1 MTAMPI
7 ALFMRNN
14 MNRTFFT
21 TKEIV
26 ITGVMAATLEAAKIS
41 LSFLPNV
48 ELVTLLLI
56 LYTLFF
62 GWKTLVSVFA
72 FVGVECAVW
81 GVGLWTVMYLYIWPL
96 LVLLTLLLRRKKSVW
111 VFAVLSALFGLFFGA
126 LCALPYLF
134 IGGVSMAF
142 TWWIAGIPYDML
154 HCVSNFILCLV
165 LFRPLQSVLERI
177 GREIDR

>member
-1 MTAMPI
+1 
-7 ALFMRNN
+7 
-14 MNRTFFT
+14 
-21 TKEIV
+21 
-26 ITGVMAATLEAAKIS
+26 
-41 LSFLPNV
+41 
-48 ELVTLLLI
+48 
-56 LYTLFF
+56 
-62 GWKTLVSVFA
+62 
-72 FVGVECAVW
+72 
-81 GVGLWTVMYLYIWPL
+81 MYLYIWPL

-154 HCVSNFILCLV
+154 HCVSNFIFCLV